1 MTLKPASPDSSV
13 LVEAEVQPPRTHTPG
28 PLFKELYAGIVDIED
43 PAEWGPLL
51 EKENRSLFS
60 NTTDIQTWDQFQ
72 TLHKKPQKLGTAFHH
87 RLYLSSVESL
97 KS

>member
-1 MTLKPASPDSSV
+1 MTLKPASSELSTV
-13 LVEAEVQPPRTHTPG
+13 VESQGESLRSQAPG

-60 NTTDIQTWDQFQ
+60 NTTDIHTWEQFQ
-72 TLHKKPQKLGTAFHH
+72 TLHRKPQKQGTAFHH

-97 KS
+97 KT